1 MPRNE
6 FEKIIKKN
14 GGIMVS
20 SVSKNTNYLITN
32 EIESSSSKF
41 TKAKDLGIPIKTENE
56 ILSMIGE

>member
-1 MPRNE
+1 MPRTE

-41 TKAKDLGIPIKTENE
+41 TKAKDLGIAIISENE
-56 ILSMIGE
+56 LLSMIGE